1 MVAVLVVMMAV
12 VMVET
17 RVDEKVPLLVV
28 CSAVERVDLRDYL
41 TRTKHGR
48 SDVKN
53 EDILKKDGNGCL
65 KL

>member
-12 VMVET
+12 VMVDT

-41 TRTKHGR
+41 TRTKRGR
-48 SDVKN
+48 CYVKN
-53 EDILKKDGNGCL
+53 KDILKKDGNGCL